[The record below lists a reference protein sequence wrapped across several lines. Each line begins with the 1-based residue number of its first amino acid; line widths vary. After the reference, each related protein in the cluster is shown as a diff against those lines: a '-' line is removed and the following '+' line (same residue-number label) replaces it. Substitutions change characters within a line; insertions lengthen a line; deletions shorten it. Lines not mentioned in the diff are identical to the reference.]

1 MAKKKHEKTHHVP
14 TRRQRSH
21 FKQQKRRQRIIL
33 FVSLAI
39 VVAVLSVIGVGVY
52 KNWYL
57 DDYKPLHETV
67 LEVNGTEFDM
77 EYYADMLLYYTVATG
92 MSAEYAS
99 LFTDMT
105 ASAIERDEL
114 VKQAAAEM
122 GVTVSDD
129 EVRELMESTDP
140 PVAERYRHIAVT
152 QLIAQKLYEGFIDEQ
167 VPQRADQRHVMAMF
181 LEGEELAN
189 EVIFRIASGVSFA
202 EIAAELSLDETT
214 KEAEGDLGWCPA
226 GLLPLKVDSQVLE
239 ENAFSLEA
247 GAISEP
253 IYEADKSRNL
263 GYWLIEVVGVDREAE
278 PVEAQTRV
286 MLLESEAL
294 ATEVLV
300 RLDAGESFADLAL
313 EYSKHTESAENG
325 GEYTASPGTTT
336 TAFDD
341 YVFAEDVELEVVSQ
355 PIKDD
360 ESKVDGG
367 YWVIEIS
374 EVSIN
379 RQIEEESRDLLKEEV
394 MNQWIDSLV
403 ADENNVIVNYLD
415 DEKKQW
421 AVSHVM
427 GG

>member
-253 IYEADKSRNL
+253 IYEADKSRKL

-294 ATEVLV
+294 AIEVLV
-300 RLDAGESFADLAL
+300 RLDAGESFAELAL
-313 EYSKHTESAENG
+313 EYSKHDESAENG
-325 GEYTASPGTTT
+325 GEYTASLGTTT

-341 YVFAEDVELEVVSQ
+341 YVFAEDVELETVSQ

-360 ESKVDGG
+360 EVTVDGG

-379 RQIEEESRDLLKEEV
+379 RQIEEESRDLLKEEA

-421 AVSHVM
+421 AVSYVM